1 MIQQPLFKPQT
12 EWLPPEEFPDLSKY
26 DEISIDLETKDPNLN
41 IRRGSGSVVG
51 VGEIVG
57 IAVAVR
63 NWCGYYPIA
72 HEGGGNMDRAKV
84 LKWFQGVLNTPAT
97 KIFHNAMYDVCWIR
111 ALGLS
116 ISGKIVDTMIA
127 SALVDENQM
136 RYDLNNCAKRY
147 TGKGK
152 NETDLYAAAKDWG
165 VDAKAEMYKLPAI
178 YVGAYA
184 EKDAEITLALW
195 QELKKEID
203 LQDINSIM
211 DMETELFPCL
221 VDMKFKGVRVDVEA
235 AHKLKNTLVE
245 QEKQSLQEIKKET
258 GIDTQI
264 WAARSIAQVFDKL
277 DLDYDRTEKTSAPS
291 FTKNFLQNHPH
302 PVVKQIAQ
310 AREINKAHT
319 TFIDT
324 ILKHS
329 HKGRIH
335 ADINQLRGDNGGTV
349 TGRFSYSNPNLQQI
363 PARNKDLGPMIRSL
377 FIPEDGCVWGC
388 FDYNQQEPRL
398 VVHFAATTAGIKENN
413 SVKEIV
419 NNYSNNDIDFHKTVA
434 DMAGISRLQAKT
446 INLGLFYGMGK
457 AKLQAELGLNTKQE
471 AEDLFDKYHESV
483 PFVKDLMDKTSKK
496 ASEDGYIRTLLKR
509 RCNFPKWEINEF
521 RRGQLSTTGTR
532 IETEARFIERY
543 KKKYPEAEEEKINII
558 RKNLSEDQLEDY
570 SLFDDKNF
578 LSSILSNLSNQID
591 QNILNNLKNIKC
603 FPIFTSQE
611 IYKPKQKNIF
621 LIGDAFFTFLPTFA
635 QGASQSIEAA
645 FELYESLKNGNNEF
659 TNQRI
664 ERTKMINK
672 KSKFNYK

>member
-1 MIQQPLFKPQT
+1 MQMPLFKPQT

-26 DEISIDLETKDPNLN
+26 NEISIDLETKDPNLN

-57 IAVAVR
+57 IAVAVK

-84 LKWFQGVLNTPAT
+84 LKWFQAVLNTPAT

-136 RYDLNNCAKRY
+136 RYDLNNCSKRY

-184 EKDAEITLALW
+184 EKDAEITLDLW

-211 DMETELFPCL
+211 NMETELFPCL
-221 VDMKFKGVRVDVEA
+221 IDMKFKGVRVDVEA
-235 AHKLKNTLVE
+235 AHKLKTTLLA
-245 QEKQSLQEIKKET
+245 QEKESLHQVKKET

-277 DLDYDRTEKTSAPS
+277 NLEYDRTEKTSAPS
-291 FTKNFLQNHPH
+291 FTKNFLANHPH
-302 PVVKQIAQ
+302 PLVKHIAR

-329 HKGRIH
+329 YKGRIH
-335 ADINQLRGDNGGTV
+335 AEINQLRGDNGGTV

-363 PARNKDLGPMIRSL
+363 PARNKELGPAIRSL
-377 FIPEDGCVWGC
+377 FIPEEGHTWGC
-388 FDYNQQEPRL
+388 FDYSQQEPRL
-398 VVHFAATTAGIKENN
+398 VVHYATLQNLYGVDEVLEAYREG
-413 SVKEIV
+413 
-419 NNYSNNDIDFHKTVA
+419 DADFHDIVA
-434 DMAGISRLQAKT
+434 DMAEIPRYQAKT

-457 AKLQAELGLNTKQE
+457 NKLQAELGVSKE
-471 AEDLFDKYHESV
+471 KAEGLFRQYHNKV
-483 PFVKDLMDKTSKK
+483 PFVKQLMDNVMHRAQDSGK
-496 ASEDGYIRTLLKR
+496 IRTLLGRLCRFHLWEPNQFGIHKALPHDQALMEHGPGIKR
-509 RCNFPKWEINEF
+509 AY
-521 RRGQLSTTGTR
+521 T
-532 IETEARFIERY
+532 Y
-543 KKKYPEAEEEKINII
+543 KALNKLIQGSAADMTKKAMI
-558 RKNLSEDQLEDY
+558 
-570 SLFDDKNF
+570 
-578 LSSILSNLSNQID
+578 
-591 QNILNNLKNIKC
+591 
-603 FPIFTSQE
+603 
-611 IYKPKQKNIF
+611 
-621 LIGDAFFTFLPTFA
+621 
-635 QGASQSIEAA
+635 
-645 FELYESLKNGNNEF
+645 ELYKEGIIPHIQVHDELDISVKDKQHAELIKSVMESAVSLEVP
-659 TNQRI
+659 
-664 ERTKMINK
+664 NK
-672 KSKFNYK
+672 VDYESGPNWGTIKEK